1 MSEVVAGLGA
11 AASRHRRMGAA
22 VSGLDARIM
31 AVKRQR
37 EGLKGAPLLANDRE
51 LRDLEDQR
59 VTAGDLLSEA
69 ETQYADKRN
78 AYDAALSAATKNV
91 GRVGQAC
98 TSAAQRFDL
107 ALRDA
112 LAALDDIEREALPL
126 ANTVLPNPLAQYLHP
141 RVINAAV
148 AKAFEPRL
156 GKSAA
161 FAVQRS
167 MAESIGEMVSD
178 AREGAAQVR
187 KKAAA

>member
-1 MSEVVAGLGA
+1 MSEVVAGLGT
-11 AASRHRRMGAA
+11 AASRHRRMGVA

-51 LRDLEDQR
+51 LRELEDQR
-59 VTAGDLLSEA
+59 ATAGELLGEA
-69 ETQYADKRN
+69 ETQFADKRN
-78 AYDAALSAATKNV
+78 AYEAARDVAAKNV
-91 GRVGQAC
+91 GRIGQAC

-126 ANTVLPNPLAQYLHP
+126 ANTVLPSPLAHYLHP
-141 RVINAAV
+141 RAINAAV

-156 GKSAA
+156 GKSVA
-161 FAVQRS
+161 FAVRRS

-178 AREGAAQVR
+178 ARDGAAEV
-187 KKAAA
+187 KKRAAL